1 MSIDVLIKNAENDEK
16 YKECLRIK
24 DQISSNPFFFVGAGI
39 CILSAKIVDIVD
51 GRIPFLIGVFLFFA
65 SSIGL
70 AFYHFTYG
78 LPKKLLKKA
87 SLTEDGLYN
96 ILSFRNKML
105 TEKERK
111 ELMRAYNGIKA
122 PELKSFI
129 DNSPKETLAD
139 FIKMDNDLKG
149 LSDIQTA
156 LRLTREN
163 HVKTGHLV
171 IYDDDGSI
179 KVTKED
185 LNAMRLSDHYKI
197 FAEDLIARGV
207 KKITIK
213 KMYASLYKNDR

>member
-1 MSIDVLIKNAENDEK
+1 MSIDILIKNAENDDK

-24 DQISSNPFFFVGAGI
+24 DEMSSNAFLFIGAGI
-39 CILSAKIVDIVD
+39 CLLSGKLIDIAD
-51 GRIPFLIGVFLFFA
+51 GRTPFIIGVFLFFTL
-65 SSIGL
+65 SIGW

-78 LPKKLLKKA
+78 LPKKLFKKA
-87 SLTEDGLYN
+87 SLTEDGLYD
-96 ILSFRNKML
+96 ILSFRNKIL

-111 ELMRAYNGIKA
+111 ELMRPYNNIKA
-122 PELKSFI
+122 PEIKSFI

-139 FIKMDNDLKG
+139 FIKMDNDLKA